1 MFCPNCGKKYDGSPI
16 QCPSCKKI
24 IPSLDASRQAS
35 TPSPQRPGRA
45 ASAAGA
51 QEVRFG
57 SVGDR
62 MLALVFDRALIGALA
77 LVVVAALVD
86 QRQSNNAPLPSGFVA
101 GLGGALILVTIVFLY
116 HVIFEAG
123 FGTTVGKAVMGLQV
137 RNESDRNRF
146 VAVII
151 RNALRVVDGI
161 GLYVVGFLIA
171 TFRPRRQRLGD
182 TIGGTVVL
190 DMPMSNAARAAM
202 MVLLIAA
209 IVAAVW
215 VAAAIC
221 PGCVPS

>member
-1 MFCPNCGKKYDGSPI
+1 MFCPNCGTKYDGSPI
-16 QCPSCKKI
+16 QCPSCKKT
-24 IPSLDASRQAS
+24 IPSIDAARPSSAPS
-35 TPSPQRPGRA
+35 TQRPARVTAVPGV
-45 ASAAGA
+45 

-62 MLALVFDRALIGALA
+62 MLALIFDRALIAALA
-77 LVVVAALVD
+77 LVAVAAFVD
-86 QRQSNNAPLPSGFVA
+86 QRQSSGAPLPSGFVA
-101 GLGGALILVTIVFLY
+101 GLGGALIIVTVVFLY
-116 HVIFEAG
+116 HVVFEAG
-123 FGTTVGKAVMGLQV
+123 FGTTLGKAVMGLQV

-151 RNALRVVDGI
+151 RNALRVVDGF

-190 DMPMSNAARAAM
+190 DMPMSNAARASM

-209 IVAAVW
+209 IVAAIW
-215 VAAAIC
+215 IAAAIC
-221 PGCVPS
+221 PGCVPR